1 MSVDPTTKRCLIVG
15 FSIKHCQFPTTSRQF
30 PQEASLAPTSTA
42 LTLVCPARQGEIRR
56 VYVRS
61 MTRNVGASSAAVA
74 GMEPRVAFL
83 NDSDANQ
90 QLITTKQYAR
100 NIMITSKYTVV
111 SFVPKTIFEFFRVV
125 ANVYFLLIS
134 VLQLATPWSPTNRF
148 TTAGPLL
155 FVLLVTMVKQGSED
169 FKRHQADDKQN
180 RRSCRIINVGGQTE
194 LIAWQDLQVGQL
206 VCVENREEL
215 PADVIIIATS
225 EEEGRCFIETSNLDG
240 ETNLKRRI
248 AVKPTAQLAGWR
260 ELQGAPIPQETVC
273 ASAVRRLR
281 GSVEHEQPNNQL
293 YTFTGRLILRDSDR
307 GETAVPL
314 GPENLLLRGCSLRS
328 CAFIVGLVIFTGC
341 ETKLLQNSRAAP
353 SKQSK
358 LYRTANRCMLL
369 IFSTMFGLC
378 LASAIAASHWSK
390 KNANRVW
397 YLPFIKEADQAD
409 DFIVNFFTFLILY
422 NNLVPIS
429 LYVSLDIIK
438 VLQAN
443 RITGD
448 SKMSYEGTH
457 AIARTSELNE
467 ELGQVEY
474 VFSDKTGTL
483 TCNVMEFRKCSIGGI
498 SYGFGTTEIGRAV
511 AALASGKP
519 PAKTAKQSPTKAKVN
534 PLLANGQ
541 SCESGLRLDIGSTD
555 DVREAVPA
563 HPLQGEEGCD
573 PKDAQVHFDPQIHFD
588 DPGLLRA
595 LYAGGKQGE
604 LIHEFLTLL
613 SICHTVIPETDAKTG
628 AVAYR
633 ASSPDE
639 EALVKAAKCLGYN
652 FIAPAPLM
660 KVEISCKPSLLP
672 AKTGV
677 QDTRTKCYT
686 IVNVNE
692 FNSTRKRMSIVA
704 VNEETHEYVLYC
716 KGADNMML
724 ERAATGKDDNDTAAH
739 AKLVGHLKNY
749 AREGLRTL
757 VLGQRVLT
765 EAEYHEY
772 NEAYMAAST
781 ALDDRETKLDTC
793 AEMVEKN
800 MQLLGVTA
808 IEDKLQD
815 GVPSAIFDLAQ
826 AGIKVWVLT
835 GDREETAVNIGH
847 ACRLINDK
855 MQLLYVNAERIDALS
870 AQLDALHETP
880 EIQRLIRGGQVAE
893 NLAMVC
899 DGKALVHIFP
909 SRDTRVKLSTEAV
922 QRIEIL
928 SEKLLDIARV
938 CKALIA
944 CRVSPSQKA
953 EIVQLVRKGARQES
967 KSEQPITLAIGD
979 GANDVSMIQT
989 AHVGVGICGKEGV
1002 QAVNASDYAIAQFRF
1017 LTRLVLLHGRCNY
1030 KRVCKVI
1037 RYSFY
1042 KNIALV
1048 ISLFVFNFYNGQS
1061 GAPLFESFVMAG
1073 WNFFLALPIIVIG
1086 IFDQD
1091 ISEDVVLRFPQLY
1104 RRGQHDSDLN
1114 MRVFAKTILNSVAH
1128 ALICFFGCYAGNRYT
1143 NYGLYVVGTLFYTTL
1158 LGTMKLKVILLAL
1171 IWNKYHVAVLAFSV
1185 GLFIFFLLVYPHF
1198 TFMSYDMFGVPAYMI
1213 TLQRYWT
1220 LLLLCPIAAMTV
1232 DFTATA
1238 AQQQFCPTAEDILR
1252 ERFRPGKSK
1261 RVSDA
1266 VAPMTLDHGSPS
1278 VDKLFVAE
1286 QSADE
1291 DKNDSKGSKGQ
1302 KPNAFVVTAQP
1313 PSPNRRT
1320 GSTNS
1325 LPLYDSFRGSLP
1337 QPQARSSF
1345 AFNGL
1350 DDVAGRH
1357 ASGELPAQEAV
1368 TMRVLSFQ
1376 KHRRPSRSSS
1386 LGRLPGVVAAPEL
1399 ASKR

>member
-1 MSVDPTTKRCLIVG
+1 MS
-15 FSIKHCQFPTTSRQF
+15 FPAG
-30 PQEASLAPTSTA
+30 ASLAPTLTA
-42 LTLVCPARQGEIRR
+42 LTLVCPVHPGDIRR
-56 VYVRS
+56 VHVRP
-61 MTRNVGASSAAVA
+61 MKGNVGTSSAAVA
-74 GMEPRVAFL
+74 AVEPRVAFL
-83 NDSDANQ
+83 NDNDANQ

-100 NIMITSKYTVV
+100 NIMVTSKYTVMN
-111 SFVPKTIFEFFRVV
+111 FVPKTIFEFFRVV

-134 VLQLATPWSPTNRF
+134 LLQLATPWSPTNRF

-155 FVLLVTMVKQGSED
+155 FVLLVTMIKQGGED

-215 PADVIIIATS
+215 PADVVIIATS

-248 AVKPTAQLAGWR
+248 AVKPTAQLVGWR

-281 GSVEHEQPNNQL
+281 GSVEHEHPNNHL

-390 KNANRVW
+390 TNANRVW

-448 SKMSYEGTH
+448 FNMSFEGTN

-483 TCNVMEFRKCSIGGI
+483 TCNIMEFRKCSIGGI

-519 PAKTAKQSPTKAKVN
+519 SPKKQSPTKAKVN
-534 PLLANGQ
+534 PLLNNSQ

-555 DVREAVPA
+555 DIRKAVPA
-563 HPLQGEEGCD
+563 QLLQGEESFD

-613 SICHTVIPETDAKTG
+613 SICHTVIPETDVKTG
-628 AVAYR
+628 TVAYR

-652 FIAPAPLM
+652 FLAPAPLM
-660 KVEISCKPSLLP
+660 KVEISCKQSLLP
-672 AKTGV
+672 ANTGV
-677 QDTRTKCYT
+677 KEPRTKSYT
-686 IVNVNE
+686 ILNVNE
-692 FNSTRKRMSIVA
+692 FNSTRKRMSVVA
-704 VNEETHEYVLYC
+704 VNEETYEYVLYC

-724 ERAATGKDDNDTAAH
+724 ERAATGKNDSDTAAH

-757 VLGQRVLT
+757 VLGRRVLS
-765 EAEYHEY
+765 EEEYNEY

-781 ALDDRETKLDTC
+781 ALDDREAKLDIC
-793 AEMVEKN
+793 AEMVEKS

-870 AQLDALHETP
+870 AQLDALHGTP
-880 EIQRLIRGGQVAE
+880 EIQRLIRGSQVAE

-909 SRDTRVKLSTEAV
+909 SRDARVKLSSEAV
-922 QRIEIL
+922 QRIENL

-953 EIVQLVRKGARQES
+953 EIVQLVRKGAHQEC
-967 KSEQPITLAIGD
+967 KREQPITLAIGD

-1086 IFDQD
+1086 VFDQD
-1091 ISEDVVLRFPQLY
+1091 ISEDVVLKFPQLY
-1104 RRGQHDSDLN
+1104 RRGQYDSDLN

-1158 LGTMKLKVILLAL
+1158 MGTMKLKVILLAL
-1171 IWNKYHVAVLAFSV
+1171 NWNKYHVAVLAFSV

-1220 LLLLCPIAAMTV
+1220 LLLLCPIAAMTI

-1238 AQQQFCPTAEDILR
+1238 AQQQFRPTAEDILR
-1252 ERFRPGKSK
+1252 EKFRPGKSK
-1261 RVSDA
+1261 RVSDV
-1266 VAPMTLDHGSPS
+1266 VAPMTTEHGSPS

-1286 QSADE
+1286 QSTDE
-1291 DKNDSKGSKGQ
+1291 DMRGQ

-1313 PSPNRRT
+1313 PSPNRRSS
-1320 GSTNS
+1320 STNN
-1325 LPLYDSFRGSLP
+1325 LPLYDSFRGTLP
-1337 QPQARSSF
+1337 QVQARSSF

-1357 ASGELPAQEAV
+1357 ASGDLPAQEAV

-1386 LGRLPGVVAAPEL
+1386 LGRLPVVAPDL
-1399 ASKR
+1399 VSKRDSIRKYP

>member
-1 MSVDPTTKRCLIVG
+1 MAT
-15 FSIKHCQFPTTSRQF
+15 
-30 PQEASLAPTSTA
+30 PTSTFLTNRRTCNGPGLAGARSAA
-42 LTLVCPARQGEIRR
+42 LTRPSQGEIRR
-56 VYVRS
+56 VRVRS
-61 MTRNVGASSAAVA
+61 MKSNVGAPSAAVA
-74 GMEPRVAFL
+74 GTEPRVAFL
-83 NDSDANQ
+83 NDKAANQ
-90 QLITTKQYAR
+90 QLITAKQYAR
-100 NIMITSKYTVV
+100 NVMVTSKYTAV

-134 VLQLATPWSPTNRF
+134 VLQ
-148 TTAGPLL
+148 
-155 FVLLVTMVKQGSED
+155 
-169 FKRHQADDKQN
+169 
-180 RRSCRIINVGGQTE
+180 IINADGQTE

-206 VCVENREEL
+206 VCIENHEEM
-215 PADVIIIATS
+215 PADVVILATS

-248 AVKPTAQLAGWR
+248 AVKATAQAVDWR
-260 ELQGAPIPQETVC
+260 ELHGGPLSQETVC

-293 YTFTGRLILRDSDR
+293 YTFTGRLLLRENDR

-328 CAFIVGLVIFTGC
+328 CAFVVGLVIFTGS

-369 IFSTMFGLC
+369 IFTTMFGLC
-378 LASAIAASHWSK
+378 LASAIAAASWSK
-390 KNANRVW
+390 ENASRVW
-397 YLPFIKEADQAD
+397 YLPFIKEADQVD

-443 RITGD
+443 RITSD
-448 SKMSYEGTH
+448 SNMMYEGNH
-457 AIARTSELNE
+457 AVARTSELNE

-483 TCNVMEFRKCSIGGI
+483 TCNIMEFRKCSIGGI

-511 AALASGKP
+511 AALASANANTRPSMTKSP
-519 PAKTAKQSPTKAKVN
+519 PSPEKAKVN
-534 PLLANGQ
+534 PLVSFEKGNSA
-541 SCESGLRLDIGSTD
+541 LRLDIDSTD
-555 DVREAVPA
+555 DVRESVSPAVPVY
-563 HPLQGEEGCD
+563 PVQNEGGD
-573 PKDAQVHFDPQIHFD
+573 PKDAQVHFDPSIHFD
-588 DPGLLRA
+588 DPGLLRT

-613 SICHTVIPETDAKTG
+613 SICHTVIPETDSKTG
-628 AVAYR
+628 AIAYR

-652 FIAPAPLM
+652 FVAPAPLM
-660 KVEISCKPSLLP
+660 KVEISRKQSLLP
-672 AKTGV
+672 PNTANT
-677 QDTRTKCYT
+677 QQMPASLDTTTKCYT

-692 FNSTRKRMSIVA
+692 FNSTRKRMSVVA
-704 VNEETHEYVLYC
+704 VNEDTREYVVYC

-724 ERAATGKDDNDTAAH
+724 ERAATGTSDSDTAAH
-739 AKLVGHLKNY
+739 SRLVGHLKNY

-757 VLGQRVLT
+757 VLGRRVLT
-765 EAEYHEY
+765 TEEYKEY
-772 NEAYMAAST
+772 NDAYVAAST
-781 ALDDRETKLDTC
+781 SLEDREAKLDAC
-793 AEMVEKN
+793 AELIEKN
-800 MQLLGVTA
+800 LQLLGVTA
-808 IEDKLQD
+808 IEDKLQE

-835 GDREETAVNIGH
+835 GDREETAINIGH

-855 MQLLYVNAERIDALS
+855 MQLLYVNAERVDALS

-880 EIQRLIRGGQVAE
+880 EIQRLIRSNQVAD

-909 SRDTRVKLSTEAV
+909 SRDARVKMSPEAV
-922 QRIEIL
+922 QRVEVL
-928 SEKLLDIARV
+928 TEKLLNIARV

-953 EIVQLVRKGARQES
+953 EIVQLVRTGGRQGHEKKG
-967 KSEQPITLAIGD
+967 KGNQPITLAIGD

-1048 ISLFVFNFYNGQS
+1048 ISLFEFNFFNGQS

-1086 IFDQD
+1086 IYDQD
-1091 ISEDVVLRFPQLY
+1091 IPEEIVLKFPQLY
-1104 RRGQHDSDLN
+1104 WQGQYDSDLN
-1114 MRVFAKTILNSVAH
+1114 MRVFARTIVNSVGH
-1128 ALICFFGCYAGNRYT
+1128 SLICFFGCYAGT
-1143 NYGLYVVGTLFYTTL
+1143 QITHQGLYVLGTLFYTAL
-1158 LGTMKLKVILLAL
+1158 LGTMKLKVVQLAL
-1171 IWNKYHVAVLAFSV
+1171 NWNKYHLAVMIFSIL
-1185 GLFIFFLLVYPHF
+1185 LFIFFLLVYPLF
-1198 TFMSYDMFGVPAYMI
+1198 TFMSYDMYGVPAQMI
-1213 TLQRYWT
+1213 RLQRYWT
-1220 LLLLCPIAAMTV
+1220 LLLLCPVAAMV
-1232 DFTATA
+1232 IDFTATA
-1238 AQQQFCPTAEDILR
+1238 AQQQFRPSAEDILR
-1252 ERFRPGKSK
+1252 ERFRSGKSK

-1266 VAPMTLDHGSPS
+1266 VTPMTLAEQVSSPS
-1278 VDKLFVAE
+1278 VDKLFLAE

-1291 DKNDSKGSKGQ
+1291 DNKSDSNDSKDG
-1302 KPNAFVVTAQP
+1302 KPTTFVVTAQP
-1313 PSPNRRT
+1313 PSPSRRT
-1320 GSTNS
+1320 SSTNN
-1325 LPLYDSFRGSLP
+1325 LPLYDSFKGSLP
-1337 QPQARSSF
+1337 QPQAR
-1345 AFNGL
+1345 
-1350 DDVAGRH
+1350 
-1357 ASGELPAQEAV
+1357 
-1368 TMRVLSFQ
+1368 T
-1376 KHRRPSRSSS
+1376 SRSRSK
-1386 LGRLPGVVAAPEL
+1386 VDAAPTD
-1399 ASKR
+1399 K

>member
-1 MSVDPTTKRCLIVG
+1 MGSN
-15 FSIKHCQFPTTSRQF
+15 
-30 PQEASLAPTSTA
+30 A
-42 LTLVCPARQGEIRR
+42 
-56 VYVRS
+56 
-61 MTRNVGASSAAVA
+61 GASSTAMA
-74 GMEPRVAFL
+74 GMEPRVVFL
-83 NDSDANQ
+83 NDNDANQ
-90 QLITTKQYAR
+90 QLITSKQYAR
-100 NIMITSKYTVV
+100 NVMVTSKYTAV

-125 ANVYFLLIS
+125 ANVYFLLIA

-169 FKRHQADDKQN
+169 FKRHQADEKQN
-180 RRSCRIINVGGQTE
+180 CRSCRIIDTTGQTE
-194 LIAWQDLQVGQL
+194 MITWQELQVGQL
-206 VCVENREEL
+206 VCVENHEEL
-215 PADVIIIATS
+215 PADVVILATS

-248 AVKPTAQLAGWR
+248 AVKPTAQLVGWR
-260 ELQGAPIPQETVC
+260 ELQADPIPQEAVC
-273 ASAVRRLR
+273 SSAVRRLR

-293 YTFTGRLILRDSDR
+293 YTFTGRILLREGDR

-328 CAFIVGLVIFTGC
+328 CAFVVGLVIFTGS

-369 IFSTMFGLC
+369 IFTTMFALC
-378 LASAIAASHWSK
+378 LASAIAASSWSK
-390 KNANRVW
+390 ENASRLW
-397 YLPFIKEADQAD
+397 YLPFIKEADQVD

-443 RITGD
+443 RITAD
-448 SKMSYEGTH
+448 SKMVYDGVH
-457 AIARTSELNE
+457 AVARTSELNE
-467 ELGQVEY
+467 ELGQIEY

-483 TCNVMEFRKCSIGGI
+483 TCNVMEFRKCSIGGV
-498 SYGFGTTEIGRAV
+498 SYGYGTTEIGRAV
-511 AALASGKP
+511 AALASSEASKGSKSASS
-519 PAKTAKQSPTKAKVN
+519 PAKAKVN
-534 PLLANGQ
+534 PLVNVP
-541 SCESGLRLDIGSTD
+541 SGVRLDIDATD
-555 DVREAVPA
+555 DVRDRISSATPVLPVTEID
-563 HPLQGEEGCD
+563 EGD
-573 PKDAQVHFDPQIHFD
+573 PKAAQVHFDPSIHFD

-613 SICHTVIPETDAKTG
+613 SICHTVIPEVDSKTRE
-628 AVAYR
+628 VVYR

-652 FIAPAPLM
+652 FVSPAPLM
-660 KVEISCKPSLLP
+660 KVEISRKPSLLP
-672 AKTGV
+672 TANSNSNQPLETV
-677 QDTRTKCYT
+677 TKSYT

-692 FNSTRKRMSIVA
+692 FNSTRKRMSVVA
-704 VNEETHEYVLYC
+704 INNETREYVLYC

-724 ERAATGKDDNDTAAH
+724 ERAVSGKNDNDAVING
-739 AKLVGHLKNY
+739 KLVGHLRNY

-757 VLGQRVLT
+757 VLGRRVLT
-765 EAEYHEY
+765 AEEYKRY
-772 NEAYMAAST
+772 NEAYVAAST
-781 ALDDRETKLDTC
+781 ALEDREAKLDAC
-793 AEMVEKN
+793 AEMIEKN

-808 IEDKLQD
+808 IEDKLQE

-826 AGIKVWVLT
+826 AGMKVWVLT
-835 GDREETAVNIGH
+835 GDREETAINIGH
-847 ACRLINDK
+847 ACRLINDT
-855 MQLLYVNAERIDALS
+855 MQLLYVNAERVEALS
-870 AQLDALHETP
+870 AQLDALYETP
-880 EIQRLIRGGQVAE
+880 EIQRLIRGNVVAD

-909 SRDTRVKLSTEAV
+909 SRDARAKMSTDAIERVEVLTG
-922 QRIEIL
+922 
-928 SEKLLDIARV
+928 KLLEIARV

-953 EIVQLVRKGARQES
+953 EIVQLVRKGGRQGCE
-967 KSEQPITLAIGD
+967 KKGEQPITLAIGD

-1030 KRVCKVI
+1030 KRICKVI

-1048 ISLFVFNFYNGQS
+1048 ISLFIFNFFNGQS
-1061 GAPLFESFVMAG
+1061 GAPLLELL
-1073 WNFFLALPIIVIG
+1073 LALPIIVIG
-1086 IFDQD
+1086 VFDQD

-1104 RRGQHDSDLN
+1104 RRGQHNSDLN
-1114 MRVFAKTILNSVAH
+1114 MRVFSRTILNSVAH
-1128 ALICFFGCYAGNRYT
+1128 ALICFYGCYAGNRHT
-1143 NYGLYVVGTLFYTTL
+1143 NYGLYVIGTLFYTIL
-1158 LGTMKLKVILLAL
+1158 LGTMNLKVSLLTL
-1171 IWNKYHVAVLAFSV
+1171 NWNKYHLVVMIFSTW
-1185 GLFIFFLLVYPHF
+1185 LFIFFLLVYPQF
-1198 TFMSYDMFGVPAYMI
+1198 TFMSYDMFGVPMFMI
-1213 TLQRYWT
+1213 KLQRYWT
-1220 LLLLCPIAAMTV
+1220 LLLLCPVAAMLI

-1238 AQQQFCPTAEDILR
+1238 AQQQFRPRAEDILR
-1252 ERFRPGKSK
+1252 ERFRPSKSK
-1261 RVSDA
+1261 RVTRLS
-1266 VAPMTLDHGSPS
+1266 S

-1291 DKNDSKGSKGQ
+1291 DNRSDTKDV
-1302 KPNAFVVTAQP
+1302 KPNTFVVTGQP
-1313 PSPNRRT
+1313 PSPIRRSS
-1320 GSTNS
+1320 STNN
-1325 LPLYDSFRGSLP
+1325 LVKLDSFKGGLP

-1345 AFNGL
+1345 AFNG
-1350 DDVAGRH
+1350 VEQPPGRH
-1357 ASGELPAQEAV
+1357 ASGDQPVQEAV

-1376 KHRRPSRSSS
+1376 KQRQSSRSIS
-1386 LGRLPGVVAAPEL
+1386 LSRIPIAPEL
-1399 ASKR
+1399 AATTRQSRREAYG

>member
-1 MSVDPTTKRCLIVG
+1 MEPRAA
-15 FSIKHCQFPTTSRQF
+15 
-30 PQEASLAPTSTA
+30 PQAPA
-42 LTLVCPARQGEIRR
+42 
-56 VYVRS
+56 
-61 MTRNVGASSAAVA
+61 AAV
-74 GMEPRVAFL
+74 EPRVAFL
-83 NDSDANQ
+83 NDKDANQ
-90 QLITTKQYAR
+90 QLITSKQYAR
-100 NIMITSKYTVV
+100 NVMVTSKYTAV
-111 SFVPKTIFEFFRVV
+111 SFVPKCIFEFFRVV

-169 FKRHQADDKQN
+169 FKRHQADEKQN
-180 RRSCRIINVGGQTE
+180 RRLCRIINTGGQTE
-194 LIAWQDLQVGQL
+194 MIAWQDLQVGQL
-206 VCVENREEL
+206 VCVENHEEL
-215 PADVIIIATS
+215 PADVVILATS

-248 AVKPTAQLAGWR
+248 AVKPTAQLVGWR
-260 ELQGAPIPQETVC
+260 ELHGDGLSQEAVC

-293 YTFTGRLILRDSDR
+293 YTFTGRLLLNEGGR

-314 GPENLLLRGCSLRS
+314 GPENLLLRGCNLRS
-328 CAFIVGLVIFTGC
+328 CAFIVGLVIFTGS

-369 IFSTMFGLC
+369 IFTTMFALC
-378 LASAIAASHWSK
+378 LASAIAAASWSSH
-390 KNANRVW
+390 NASRVW
-397 YLPFIKEADQAD
+397 YLPFIKEGDGAD

-443 RITGD
+443 RITSD
-448 SKMSYEGTH
+448 ASMVFEGTH
-457 AIARTSELNE
+457 AVARTSELNE

-511 AALASGKP
+511 AALASVKTHATSGASRQTSS
-519 PAKTAKQSPTKAKVN
+519 PAKAKIN
-534 PLLANGQ
+534 PLGFIG
-541 SCESGLRLDIGSTD
+541 EGSGSAVRLDINSTD
-555 DVREAVPA
+555 DIREIISSAGPT
-563 HPLQGEEGCD
+563 HSMIPFEEGGD
-573 PKDAQVHFDPQIHFD
+573 PKDAQVHFDPSIHFD
-588 DPGLLRA
+588 DPCLLRS

-604 LIHEFLTLL
+604 LINEFLTLL
-613 SICHTVIPETDAKTG
+613 SICHTVIPETDSKTG
-628 AVAYR
+628 AVTYR

-652 FIAPAPLM
+652 FVAPAPLM
-660 KVEISCKPSLLP
+660 KVEISRKQSLLP
-672 AKTGV
+672 PHLTPQYKPEPTN
-677 QDTRTKCYT
+677 KCFT

-692 FNSTRKRMSIVA
+692 FNSTRKRMSVVA
-704 VNEETHEYVLYC
+704 VNEETHEYILYC

-724 ERAATGKDDNDTAAH
+724 ERAATGQNDGDAADH

-757 VLGQRVLT
+757 VLGRRVLT
-765 EAEYHEY
+765 EGEYKEY
-772 NEAYMAAST
+772 NKAYIEAST
-781 ALDDRETKLDTC
+781 SLEDREAKLDAC
-793 AEMVEKN
+793 AELVERN

-835 GDREETAVNIGH
+835 GDREETAINIGH

-880 EIQRLIRGGQVAE
+880 EIQRLIRSEQVAE

-909 SRDTRVKLSTEAV
+909 SRDTRVKMSAEAV
-922 QRIEIL
+922 ERVKLL
-928 SEKLLDIARV
+928 SEKLLDIAR
-938 CKALIA
+938 
-944 CRVSPSQKA
+944 KA
-953 EIVQLVRKGARQES
+953 EIVQLVRKGGRPGNKAQ
-967 KSEQPITLAIGD
+967 QPITLAIGD

-1002 QAVNASDYAIAQFRF
+1002 QAVNASDYAVAQFRF

-1048 ISLFVFNFYNGQS
+1048 ISLFVFNFFNGQS

-1086 IFDQD
+1086 VFDQD
-1091 ISEDVVLRFPQLY
+1091 IPEDVVLKFPQLY
-1104 RRGQHDSDLN
+1104 RRGQFDSDLN
-1114 MRVFAKTILNSVAH
+1114 MRVFARTIINSVGH
-1128 ALICFFGCYAGNRYT
+1128 ALICFFGCYAGT
-1143 NYGLYVVGTLFYTTL
+1143 LLASQGLYVLGTLFYTAL
-1158 LGTMKLKVILLAL
+1158 LGTMKLKVVLLSL
-1171 IWNKYHVAVLAFSV
+1171 NWNKYHFAVMTFSIW
-1185 GLFIFFLLVYPHF
+1185 LFIFFLLVYPHF
-1198 TFMSYDMFGVPAYMI
+1198 TFMSYDMYGVPSHMI
-1213 TLQRYWT
+1213 RIQRYWT
-1220 LLLLCPIAAMTV
+1220 LLLLCPVAAMTI

-1238 AQQQFCPTAEDILR
+1238 AQQQFRPTAEDILR
-1252 ERFRPGKSK
+1252 ERFRSNKSK
-1261 RVSDA
+1261 RVGDS
-1266 VAPMTLDHGSPS
+1266 VAPMAPTHESSSPS
-1278 VDKLFVAE
+1278 IDRLFLAG
-1286 QSADE
+1286 QSIDE
-1291 DKNDSKGSKGQ
+1291 DNKSDSKGSKDG
-1302 KPNAFVVTAQP
+1302 KPTAFAVTAQP
-1313 PSPNRRT
+1313 PSSNRRT
-1320 GSTNS
+1320 GSSNS
-1325 LPLYDSFRGSLP
+1325 LPLYDSFKASLP
-1337 QPQARSSF
+1337 QPEARTSF

-1350 DDVAGRH
+1350 DEPSRRH
-1357 ASGELPAQEAV
+1357 ASGDLPAQEAV

-1376 KHRRPSRSSS
+1376 RTRRPSRSSS
-1386 LGRLPGVVAAPEL
+1386 LSRLPAVVVAPEL
-1399 ASKR
+1399 ASSSRRDNS

>member
-1 MSVDPTTKRCLIVG
+1 MKS
-15 FSIKHCQFPTTSRQF
+15 
-30 PQEASLAPTSTA
+30 
-42 LTLVCPARQGEIRR
+42 
-56 VYVRS
+56 
-61 MTRNVGASSAAVA
+61 NVGASSAAVA

-90 QLITTKQYAR
+90 QLITSKQYAR
-100 NIMITSKYTVV
+100 NVMITSKYTAV

-125 ANVYFLLIS
+125 ANVYFLLIAL
-134 VLQLATPWSPTNRF
+134 LQLATPWSPTNRF

-169 FKRHQADDKQN
+169 FKRHQADEKQN
-180 RRSCRIINVGGQTE
+180 CRSCRIINTAGQTE
-194 LIAWQDLQVGQL
+194 MIAWQDLQVGQL
-206 VCVENREEL
+206 VCVENHEEF
-215 PADVIIIATS
+215 PADVVILATS

-248 AVKPTAQLAGWR
+248 AVKLTAQLVGWR
-260 ELQGAPIPQETVC
+260 ELHGDPISQETVC

-281 GSVEHEQPNNQL
+281 GSIEHEQPNNQL
-293 YTFTGRLILRDSDR
+293 YTFTGRILLREGDR

-328 CAFIVGLVIFTGC
+328 CAFVVGLVIFTGS

-369 IFSTMFGLC
+369 IFTTMFGLC
-378 LASAIAASHWSK
+378 LASAIAAASWSR
-390 KNANRVW
+390 KNASRLW

-448 SKMSYEGTH
+448 SKMMYDGVH
-457 AIARTSELNE
+457 AMARTSELNE

-483 TCNVMEFRKCSIGGI
+483 TCNVMEFRKCSIGGV

-511 AALASGKP
+511 AALASSDAATKASKSTSS
-519 PAKTAKQSPTKAKVN
+519 PAKAKVN
-534 PLLANGQ
+534 PLLLNAP
-541 SCESGLRLDIGSTD
+541 SGVRLDIDSTD
-555 DVREAVPA
+555 DVRDNVSSAVPV
-563 HPLQGEEGCD
+563 HPVTQVEGGGD
-573 PKDAQVHFDPQIHFD
+573 PKEAQVHFDPSIHFD

-604 LIHEFLTLL
+604 LIHDFLTLL
-613 SICHTVIPETDAKTG
+613 SICHTVIPETDSKTRE
-628 AVAYR
+628 VVYR

-652 FIAPAPLM
+652 FVSPAPLM

-672 AKTGV
+672 NSNSNTTLEPV
-677 QDTRTKCYT
+677 TKSYT

-692 FNSTRKRMSIVA
+692 FNSTRKRMSVVA
-704 VNEETHEYVLYC
+704 INEETREYVLYC

-724 ERAATGKDDNDTAAH
+724 ERAASGKSDSDTAAH
-739 AKLVGHLKNY
+739 AKLVGHLRNY

-757 VLGQRVLT
+757 VLGRRVLT
-765 EAEYHEY
+765 IEEYKHY
-772 NEAYMAAST
+772 NEAYVAAST
-781 ALDDRETKLDTC
+781 ALEDREAKLDAC
-793 AEMVEKN
+793 AEMIEKN

-808 IEDKLQD
+808 IEDKLQE

-835 GDREETAVNIGH
+835 GDREETAINIGH

-855 MQLLYVNAERIDALS
+855 MQLLYVNAERVEALS
-870 AQLDALHETP
+870 AQLDALYETP
-880 EIQRLIRGGQVAE
+880 EIQRLIRGNTVAD

-909 SRDTRVKLSTEAV
+909 SRDSRAKMSTEAV
-922 QRIEIL
+922 ERVEVLTQ
-928 SEKLLDIARV
+928 KLLDIARV

-953 EIVQLVRKGARQES
+953 EIVQLVRKGGRQGAD
-967 KSEQPITLAIGD
+967 KKGKGEQPITLAIGD

-1030 KRVCKVI
+1030 KRICKVI

-1048 ISLFVFNFYNGQS
+1048 INLFVFNFYNGQS

-1086 IFDQD
+1086 VFDQD
-1091 ISEDVVLRFPQLY
+1091 ISEDVVLMFPQLY
-1104 RRGQHDSDLN
+1104 RRGQDDCDLN
-1114 MRVFAKTILNSVAH
+1114 MRVFTKTILNSVGH
-1128 ALICFFGCYAGNRYT
+1128 AIICFFGCYAGTLHT
-1143 NYGLYVVGTLFYTTL
+1143 NYGLYVIGTLFYTVL
-1158 LGTMKLKVILLAL
+1158 LGAMNLKVSLLAL
-1171 IWNKYHVAVLAFSV
+1171 NWNKYHLAVMTFSTW
-1185 GLFIFFLLVYPHF
+1185 LFIFFLLVYPQF
-1198 TFMSYDMFGVPAYMI
+1198 TFMSYDMFGVPMFMI
-1213 TLQRYWT
+1213 RLQRYWT
-1220 LLLLCPIAAMTV
+1220 LLLLCPVAAMLV

-1238 AQQQFCPTAEDILR
+1238 AQQQFRPRAEDILR
-1252 ERFRPGKSK
+1252 EKFRPSKSK
-1261 RVSDA
+1261 RVSDV
-1266 VAPMTLDHGSPS
+1266 VAPMTQNSSPS
-1278 VDKLFVAE
+1278 ADKLFVAE

-1291 DKNDSKGSKGQ
+1291 DNRSDTKDSK
-1302 KPNAFVVTAQP
+1302 PNTFVVTAQP
-1313 PSPNRRT
+1313 PSPNRRSS
-1320 GSTNS
+1320 STTN
-1325 LPLYDSFRGSLP
+1325 LATYDSFKGGLP
-1337 QPQARSSF
+1337 QSQARSSF
-1345 AFNGL
+1345 AFNGV
-1350 DDVAGRH
+1350 DQPPGSQ
-1357 ASGELPAQEAV
+1357 ASGDQPFQEAV

-1376 KHRRPSRSSS
+1376 KQRQDSRSSS
-1386 LGRLPGVVAAPEL
+1386 LNRLPIAPEL
-1399 ASKR
+1399 ASTTRQSRREAYG

>member
-1 MSVDPTTKRCLIVG
+1 
-15 FSIKHCQFPTTSRQF
+15 
-30 PQEASLAPTSTA
+30 
-42 LTLVCPARQGEIRR
+42 
-56 VYVRS
+56 
-61 MTRNVGASSAAVA
+61 
-74 GMEPRVAFL
+74 
-83 NDSDANQ
+83 
-90 QLITTKQYAR
+90 KQYAR
-100 NIMITSKYTVV
+100 NVMVTSKYTVV

-169 FKRHQADDKQN
+169 FKRHDADEKQN
-180 RRSCRIINVGGQTE
+180 RRSCRIINTGGQTE
-194 LIAWQDLQVGQL
+194 MMSWQDLQVGQL
-206 VCVENREEL
+206 VCVENHEEL
-215 PADVIIIATS
+215 PADLVILATS

-248 AVKPTAQLAGWR
+248 AVKPTAQAVGWR
-260 ELQGAPIPQETVC
+260 ELHGSPLSQEAVC

-293 YTFTGRLILRDSDR
+293 YTFTGRLLLRESDR

-328 CAFIVGLVIFTGC
+328 CAFVVGLVIFTGS

-369 IFSTMFGLC
+369 IFSTMFLLC
-378 LASAIAASHWSK
+378 LASAIVAAFWSK
-390 KNANRVW
+390 ANASRVW
-397 YLPFIKEADQAD
+397 YLPFMKEADGVG
-409 DFIVNFFTFLILY
+409 DFVVNFFTFLILY

-443 RITGD
+443 RITAD
-448 SKMSYEGTH
+448 AKMVFEGTH
-457 AIARTSELNE
+457 AVARTSELNE

-498 SYGFGTTEIGRAV
+498 SYGFGTTEIGRA
-511 AALASGKP
+511 
-519 PAKTAKQSPTKAKVN
+519 
-534 PLLANGQ
+534 
-541 SCESGLRLDIGSTD
+541 GS
-555 DVREAVPA
+555 
-563 HPLQGEEGCD
+563 D
-573 PKDAQVHFDPQIHFD
+573 PKDAQVHFDPSIHFD
-588 DPGLLRA
+588 DPGLLRT

-613 SICHTVIPETDAKTG
+613 SICHTVIPETDSKTG
-628 AVAYR
+628 AIAYR

-652 FIAPAPLM
+652 FVAPAPLM
-660 KVEISCKPSLLP
+660 KVETPDP
-672 AKTGV
+672 TAK
-677 QDTRTKCYT
+677 YHT

-692 FNSTRKRMSIVA
+692 FNSTRKRMSVVA
-704 VNEETHEYVLYC
+704 VNEETREYVLYC

-724 ERAATGKDDNDTAAH
+724 ERAAPGKSDGDTAAH

-757 VLGQRVLT
+757 VLGRRVLT
-765 EAEYHEY
+765 AEEYKEY
-772 NEAYMAAST
+772 NEAYIAAST
-781 ALDDRETKLDTC
+781 ALEDREEKLDAS
-793 AEMVEKN
+793 AEMIETN

-808 IEDKLQD
+808 IEDKLQE

-835 GDREETAVNIGH
+835 GDREETAINIGH

-855 MQLLYVNAERIDALS
+855 MQLLYVNAERVDALS
-870 AQLDALHETP
+870 AQLDDLHGSP
-880 EIQRLIRGGQVAE
+880 EIQRLIRGDQVAD

-909 SRDTRVKLSTEAV
+909 SRDARLKMSAEVMQRVEVLT
-922 QRIEIL
+922 
-928 SEKLLDIARV
+928 EKLLNVARV

-953 EIVQLVRKGARQES
+953 DIVQLVRKG
-967 KSEQPITLAIGD
+967 EQPITLAIGD

-1002 QAVNASDYAIAQFRF
+1002 QAVNASDYAVAQFRF

-1048 ISLFVFNFYNGQS
+1048 ISLFVFNFFNGQS

-1091 ISEDVVLRFPQLY
+1091 IPEEVVLRFPQLY

-1114 MRVFAKTILNSVAH
+1114 MSVFARTILNSVGH
-1128 ALICFFGCYAGNRYT
+1128 ALICFFACYAGT
-1143 NYGLYVVGTLFYTTL
+1143 QVPSQGLYVVGTLFYTSL
-1158 LGTMKLKVILLAL
+1158 LGTMNLKVILLAL
-1171 IWNKYHVAVLAFSV
+1171 NWNKYHVAVMAFSV
-1185 GLFIFFLLVYPHF
+1185 GLFILFLLVYPHF
-1198 TFMSYDMFGVPAYMI
+1198 TFMSYDMFGVPARMVR
-1213 TLQRYWT
+1213 LQRYWT
-1220 LLLLCPIAAMTV
+1220 LLLLCPVAAMV
-1232 DFTATA
+1232 ID
-1238 AQQQFCPTAEDILR
+1238 
-1252 ERFRPGKSK
+1252 
-1261 RVSDA
+1261 
-1266 VAPMTLDHGSPS
+1266 
-1278 VDKLFVAE
+1278 
-1286 QSADE
+1286 
-1291 DKNDSKGSKGQ
+1291 
-1302 KPNAFVVTAQP
+1302 
-1313 PSPNRRT
+1313 
-1320 GSTNS
+1320 
-1325 LPLYDSFRGSLP
+1325 
-1337 QPQARSSF
+1337 
-1345 AFNGL
+1345 
-1350 DDVAGRH
+1350 
-1357 ASGELPAQEAV
+1357 
-1368 TMRVLSFQ
+1368 
-1376 KHRRPSRSSS
+1376 
-1386 LGRLPGVVAAPEL
+1386 
-1399 ASKR
+1399 

>member
-1 MSVDPTTKRCLIVG
+1 MKS
-15 FSIKHCQFPTTSRQF
+15 
-30 PQEASLAPTSTA
+30 
-42 LTLVCPARQGEIRR
+42 
-56 VYVRS
+56 
-61 MTRNVGASSAAVA
+61 NVGASSAAVA
-74 GMEPRVAFL
+74 GIEPRVAFL

-90 QLITTKQYAR
+90 QLITAKQYAR
-100 NIMITSKYTVV
+100 NVMVTSKYTVV

-169 FKRHQADDKQN
+169 FKRHDADEKQN
-180 RRSCRIINVGGQTE
+180 RRSCRIINTGGQTE
-194 LIAWQDLQVGQL
+194 MMSWQDLQVGQL
-206 VCVENREEL
+206 VCVENHEEL
-215 PADVIIIATS
+215 PADVVILATS

-248 AVKPTAQLAGWR
+248 AVKPTAQAVGWR
-260 ELQGAPIPQETVC
+260 ELHGSPLSQEAVC

-293 YTFTGRLILRDSDR
+293 YTFTGRLLLRESDR

-328 CAFIVGLVIFTGC
+328 CAFVVGLVIFTGS

-369 IFSTMFGLC
+369 IFSTMFLLC
-378 LASAIAASHWSK
+378 LASAIVAAFWSK
-390 KNANRVW
+390 ANASRVW
-397 YLPFIKEADQAD
+397 YLPFMKEADGVG
-409 DFIVNFFTFLILY
+409 DFVVNFFTFLILY

-443 RITGD
+443 RITAD
-448 SKMSYEGTH
+448 PKMVFEGTH
-457 AIARTSELNE
+457 AVARTSELNE

-511 AALASGKP
+511 AALASGSAKP
-519 PAKTAKQSPTKAKVN
+519 NAKSPSPAKAKVN
-534 PLLANGQ
+534 PLADGAG
-541 SCESGLRLDIGSTD
+541 SAVRLDIDSTD
-555 DVREAVPA
+555 DIRETVSPA
-563 HPLQGEEGCD
+563 APVQSVTLNDEGSD
-573 PKDAQVHFDPQIHFD
+573 PKDAQVHFDPSIHFD
-588 DPGLLRA
+588 DPGLLRT

-613 SICHTVIPETDAKTG
+613 SICHTVIPETDSKTG
-628 AVAYR
+628 AIAYR

-652 FIAPAPLM
+652 FVAPAPLM
-660 KVEISCKPSLLP
+660 KVEVSRKQSLLP
-672 AKTGV
+672 PNTADTQQTPDPTAK
-677 QDTRTKCYT
+677 YHT

-692 FNSTRKRMSIVA
+692 FNSTRKRMSVVA
-704 VNEETHEYVLYC
+704 VNEETREYVLYC

-724 ERAATGKDDNDTAAH
+724 ERAAPGKSDGDTAAH

-757 VLGQRVLT
+757 VLGRRVLT
-765 EAEYHEY
+765 AEEYKEY
-772 NEAYMAAST
+772 NEAYIAAST
-781 ALDDRETKLDTC
+781 ALEDREAKLDAS
-793 AEMVEKN
+793 AEMIETN

-808 IEDKLQD
+808 IEDKLQE

-835 GDREETAVNIGH
+835 GDREETAINIGH

-855 MQLLYVNAERIDALS
+855 MQLLYVNAERVDALS
-870 AQLDALHETP
+870 AQLDDLHGSP
-880 EIQRLIRGGQVAE
+880 EIQRLIRGDQVAD

-909 SRDTRVKLSTEAV
+909 SRDARLKMSAEAMQRVEVLT
-922 QRIEIL
+922 
-928 SEKLLDIARV
+928 EKLLNVARV

-953 EIVQLVRKGARQES
+953 DIVQLVRKGGRQGS
-967 KSEQPITLAIGD
+967 GQKGKGEQPITLAIGD

-1002 QAVNASDYAIAQFRF
+1002 QAVNASDYAVAQFRF

-1048 ISLFVFNFYNGQS
+1048 ISLFVFNFFNGQS

-1091 ISEDVVLRFPQLY
+1091 IPEEVVLRFPQLY

-1114 MRVFAKTILNSVAH
+1114 MRVFARTILNSVGH
-1128 ALICFFGCYAGNRYT
+1128 ALICFFACYVGT
-1143 NYGLYVVGTLFYTTL
+1143 QVPSQGLYVVGTLFYTSL
-1158 LGTMKLKVILLAL
+1158 LGTMNLKVILLAL
-1171 IWNKYHVAVLAFSV
+1171 NWNKYHVAVMAFSV
-1185 GLFIFFLLVYPHF
+1185 GLFILFLLVYPHF
-1198 TFMSYDMFGVPAYMI
+1198 TFMSYDMFGVPARVVR
-1213 TLQRYWT
+1213 LQRYWT
-1220 LLLLCPIAAMTV
+1220 LLLLCPVAAMV
-1232 DFTATA
+1232 IDFTATA
-1238 AQQQFCPTAEDILR
+1238 AQQQFRPSAEDILR
-1252 ERFRPGKSK
+1252 ERSRPGRAS
-1261 RVSDA
+1261 RASDV
-1266 VAPMTLDHGSPS
+1266 VAPMVLADQSHSPS
-1278 VDKLFVAE
+1278 VDNLFVAQ

-1291 DKNDSKGSKGQ
+1291 DNKIDSKESKNG
-1302 KPNAFVVTAQP
+1302 KLNAFVVTAQP
-1313 PSPNRRT
+1313 PSPNRRS
-1320 GSTNS
+1320 GSTNN
-1325 LPLYDSFRGSLP
+1325 LPLYDSFKGSLP
-1337 QPQARSSF
+1337 QPQALSSF
-1345 AFNGL
+1345 AFNGV
-1350 DDVAGRH
+1350 DEPPGRF
-1357 ASGELPAQEAV
+1357 ASGDLPVQEAV

-1376 KHRRPSRSSS
+1376 KQRRVSRASS
-1386 LGRLPGVVAAPEL
+1386 LSRLPAVVVAPEL
-1399 ASKR
+1399 TSSTRRDASKRDI

>member
-1 MSVDPTTKRCLIVG
+1 MV
-15 FSIKHCQFPTTSRQF
+15 
-30 PQEASLAPTSTA
+30 
-42 LTLVCPARQGEIRR
+42 
-56 VYVRS
+56 
-61 MTRNVGASSAAVA
+61 
-74 GMEPRVAFL
+74 
-83 NDSDANQ
+83 
-90 QLITTKQYAR
+90 
-100 NIMITSKYTVV
+100 TSKYTAV

-134 VLQLATPWSPTNRF
+134 LLQLATPWSPTNRF

-169 FKRHQADDKQN
+169 FKRHQADEQQN
-180 RRSCRIINVGGQTE
+180 RRTCRIINTGGQTE
-194 LIAWQDLQVGQL
+194 MIAWQDLQVGQL
-206 VCVENREEL
+206 VCVENHEEL
-215 PADVIIIATS
+215 PADVVILATS

-248 AVKPTAQLAGWR
+248 AVKPTAQFVGWR
-260 ELQGAPIPQETVC
+260 ELNGGPLLQDAVC

-281 GSVEHEQPNNQL
+281 GSVEYEHPNNQL
-293 YTFTGRLILRDSDR
+293 YTFTGRLLLREGDR

-328 CAFIVGLVIFTGC
+328 CAFVVGLVIFTGS

-369 IFSTMFGLC
+369 IFVTMFGLC
-378 LASAIAASHWSK
+378 LGSAIASALWSK
-390 KNANRVW
+390 NYASRAW
-397 YLPFIKEADQAD
+397 YLPFITQADQAD
-409 DFIVNFFTFLILY
+409 DFVVNFFTFLILY

-443 RITGD
+443 RIMGD
-448 SKMSYEGTH
+448 SKMVFEGTH
-457 AIARTSELNE
+457 AVARTSELNE

-511 AALASGKP
+511 AAMTTASGPSTSSLTKAMP
-519 PAKTAKQSPTKAKVN
+519 PAKSKVN
-534 PLLANGQ
+534 PIQKSLSNG
-541 SCESGLRLDIGSTD
+541 SGLRLDINSTD
-555 DVREAVPA
+555 DIRNSVPVLPVRAN
-563 HPLQGEEGCD
+563 EGGD
-573 PKDAQVHFDPQIHFD
+573 PKDAQVHFDPSIHFD
-588 DPGLLRA
+588 DPGLLRT

-613 SICHTVIPETDAKTG
+613 SICHTVIPETDSKTG

-652 FIAPAPLM
+652 FVAPAPFM

-672 AKTGV
+672 PSRGRPEQKYASLAPT
-677 QDTRTKCYT
+677 TKCFT

-692 FNSTRKRMSIVA
+692 FNSTRKRMSVVA
-704 VNEETHEYVLYC
+704 INEETRQYIVYC

-724 ERAATGKDDNDTAAH
+724 ERAAKANNDSDNAAH
-739 AKLVGHLKNY
+739 ARLVGHLKTY
-749 AREGLRTL
+749 AGEGLRTL
-757 VLGQRVLT
+757 VLGRRVLT
-765 EAEYHEY
+765 AEEYKEY
-772 NEAYMAAST
+772 NDAYLAAST
-781 ALDDRETKLDTC
+781 ALDDREAKLDVC
-793 AEMVEKN
+793 AELIERD

-808 IEDKLQD
+808 IEDKLQE

-835 GDREETAVNIGH
+835 GDREETAINIGH

-855 MQLLYVNAERIDALS
+855 MQLLYVNAERIEALNV
-870 AQLDALHETP
+870 QLDSLHAAP
-880 EIQRLIRGGQVAE
+880 EIQKLIRSNQVGD

-909 SRDTRVKLSTEAV
+909 SRDTRVKMSAEAIKRV
-922 QRIEIL
+922 EIL
-928 SEKLLDIARV
+928 SEKLLDVARV

-953 EIVQLVRKGARQES
+953 EIVQLVRKGGCQS
-967 KSEQPITLAIGD
+967 KEKKGKGEQPITLAIGD

-1048 ISLFVFNFYNGQS
+1048 ISLFVYNFYNGQS

-1086 IFDQD
+1086 VFDQD
-1091 ISEDVVLRFPQLY
+1091 ISEDVVLKFPQLY
-1104 RRGQHDSDLN
+1104 HRGQFDSDLN
-1114 MRVFAKTILNSVAH
+1114 MRVFARTIINAVGH
-1128 ALICFFGCYAGNRYT
+1128 ALICFFGCYASTLNT
-1143 NYGLYVVGTLFYTTL
+1143 NYGLYVVGTIGYSAL
-1158 LGTMKLKVILLAL
+1158 LATMKVKVCLVAL
-1171 IWNKYHVAVLAFSV
+1171 IWNKYHLLVMTFSV
-1185 GLFIFFLLVYPHF
+1185 FLFIFFLLVYPNF
-1198 TFMSYDMFGVPAYMI
+1198 TFMSYDMYGVPGHMI
-1213 TLQRYWT
+1213 RLQRYWT
-1220 LLLLCPIAAMTV
+1220 LLLLCPVAAMLT

-1238 AQQQFCPTAEDILR
+1238 AQQQFRPTAEDVLR
-1252 ERFRPGKSK
+1252 ERFWSSKSK
-1261 RVSDA
+1261 RVCDVVTPRETA
-1266 VAPMTLDHGSPS
+1266 NSPS
-1278 VDKLFVAE
+1278 ADKVFLAE
-1286 QSADE
+1286 HSTSD
-1291 DKNDSKGSKGQ
+1291 DNKSDSKHDKDEE
-1302 KPNAFVVTAQP
+1302 PTTFVVTAQP
-1313 PSPNRRT
+1313 PSPSRRT
-1320 GSTNS
+1320 SFE
-1325 LPLYDSFRGSLP
+1325 LPQYDSFKGSLP
-1337 QPQARSSF
+1337 QPPIRTSF

-1350 DDVAGRH
+1350 DDAISRC
-1357 ASGELPAQEAV
+1357 ASGDLPVQEAV

-1376 KHRRPSRSSS
+1376 KNRPSSLRTLPIATEELTSMSPRESSRRES
-1386 LGRLPGVVAAPEL
+1386 
-1399 ASKR
+1399 

>member
-1 MSVDPTTKRCLIVG
+1 MKS
-15 FSIKHCQFPTTSRQF
+15 
-30 PQEASLAPTSTA
+30 
-42 LTLVCPARQGEIRR
+42 
-56 VYVRS
+56 
-61 MTRNVGASSAAVA
+61 NVGASSAAVA

-90 QLITTKQYAR
+90 QLITSKQYAR
-100 NIMITSKYTVV
+100 NVMITSKYTAV

-125 ANVYFLLIS
+125 ANVYFLLIAL
-134 VLQLATPWSPTNRF
+134 LQLATPWSPTNRF

-169 FKRHQADDKQN
+169 FKRHQADEKQN
-180 RRSCRIINVGGQTE
+180 CRSCRIINTAGQTE
-194 LIAWQDLQVGQL
+194 MIAWQDLQVGQL
-206 VCVENREEL
+206 VCVENHEEL
-215 PADVIIIATS
+215 PADVVILATS

-248 AVKPTAQLAGWR
+248 AVKLTAQLVGWR
-260 ELQGAPIPQETVC
+260 ELHGDPISQETVC

-281 GSVEHEQPNNQL
+281 GSIEHEQPNNQL
-293 YTFTGRLILRDSDR
+293 YTFTGRILLREGDR

-328 CAFIVGLVIFTGC
+328 CAFVVGLVIFTGS

-369 IFSTMFGLC
+369 IFTTMFGLC
-378 LASAIAASHWSK
+378 LASAIAAASWSQ
-390 KNANRVW
+390 KNASRLW

-448 SKMSYEGTH
+448 SKMMYDGVH
-457 AIARTSELNE
+457 AVARTSELNE

-483 TCNVMEFRKCSIGGI
+483 TCNVMEFRKCSIGGV

-511 AALASGKP
+511 AALASSDAATKASKSTSS
-519 PAKTAKQSPTKAKVN
+519 PAKAKVN
-534 PLLANGQ
+534 PLLLNAP
-541 SCESGLRLDIGSTD
+541 SGVRLDIDSTD
-555 DVREAVPA
+555 DVRDNVSSAAPV
-563 HPLQGEEGCD
+563 HPVTQVEGGGD
-573 PKDAQVHFDPQIHFD
+573 PKEAQVHFDPSIHFD

-613 SICHTVIPETDAKTG
+613 SICHTVIPETDSKTRE
-628 AVAYR
+628 VVYR

-652 FIAPAPLM
+652 FVSPAPLM

-672 AKTGV
+672 NSNSNTTLEPV
-677 QDTRTKCYT
+677 TKSYT

-692 FNSTRKRMSIVA
+692 FNSTRKRMSVVA
-704 VNEETHEYVLYC
+704 INEETREYVLYC

-724 ERAATGKDDNDTAAH
+724 ERAASGKSDSDIAVH
-739 AKLVGHLKNY
+739 AKLVGHLRNY

-757 VLGQRVLT
+757 VLGRRVLT
-765 EAEYHEY
+765 IEEYKHY
-772 NEAYMAAST
+772 NEAYVAAST
-781 ALDDRETKLDTC
+781 ALEDREAKLDAC
-793 AEMVEKN
+793 AEMIEKN

-808 IEDKLQD
+808 IEDKLQE

-835 GDREETAVNIGH
+835 GDREETAINIGH

-855 MQLLYVNAERIDALS
+855 MQLLYVNAERVEALS
-870 AQLDALHETP
+870 AQLDALYETP
-880 EIQRLIRGGQVAE
+880 EIQRLIRGDTVAD

-909 SRDTRVKLSTEAV
+909 SRDSRAKMSTEAAERV
-922 QRIEIL
+922 KVLTQ
-928 SEKLLDIARV
+928 KLLDIARV

-953 EIVQLVRKGARQES
+953 EIVQLVRKGGRLGAD
-967 KSEQPITLAIGD
+967 KKGKGEQPITLAIGD

-1030 KRVCKVI
+1030 KRICKVI

-1086 IFDQD
+1086 VFDQD
-1091 ISEDVVLRFPQLY
+1091 ISEDVVLMFPQLY
-1104 RRGQHDSDLN
+1104 RRGQDDCDLN
-1114 MRVFAKTILNSVAH
+1114 MHVFTKTILNSVGH
-1128 ALICFFGCYAGNRYT
+1128 AIICFFGCYAGTLHT
-1143 NYGLYVVGTLFYTTL
+1143 NYGLYVIGTLFYTVL
-1158 LGTMKLKVILLAL
+1158 LGAMNLK
-1171 IWNKYHVAVLAFSV
+1171 
-1185 GLFIFFLLVYPHF
+1185 F
-1198 TFMSYDMFGVPAYMI
+1198 TFMSYDMFGVPMFMI
-1213 TLQRYWT
+1213 RLQRYWT
-1220 LLLLCPIAAMTV
+1220 LLLLCPVAAMLV

-1238 AQQQFCPTAEDILR
+1238 AQQQFRPRAEDILR
-1252 ERFRPGKSK
+1252 EKFRPSKSK
-1261 RVSDA
+1261 RVSDV
-1266 VAPMTLDHGSPS
+1266 VAPMTQNSSPS

-1291 DKNDSKGSKGQ
+1291 DNRSDTKDSK
-1302 KPNAFVVTAQP
+1302 PNTFVVTAQP
-1313 PSPNRRT
+1313 PSPNRRSS
-1320 GSTNS
+1320 STTN
-1325 LPLYDSFRGSLP
+1325 LATYDSFKGGLP

-1350 DDVAGRH
+1350 DQPPGRQ
-1357 ASGELPAQEAV
+1357 ASGDQPFQEAV

-1376 KHRRPSRSSS
+1376 KQRQDSRSSS
-1386 LGRLPGVVAAPEL
+1386 LNRLPIAPEL
-1399 ASKR
+1399 ASTTRQSRREAYG

>member
-1 MSVDPTTKRCLIVG
+1 MKS
-15 FSIKHCQFPTTSRQF
+15 
-30 PQEASLAPTSTA
+30 
-42 LTLVCPARQGEIRR
+42 
-56 VYVRS
+56 
-61 MTRNVGASSAAVA
+61 NVGVSSAAVA
-74 GMEPRVAFL
+74 GIEPRVVFL
-83 NDSDANQ
+83 NDSGANQ
-90 QLITTKQYAR
+90 QLITSKQYAR
-100 NIMITSKYTVV
+100 NVMVTSKYTAV

-125 ANVYFLLIS
+125 ANVYFLLIA

-169 FKRHQADDKQN
+169 YKRHQADEKQN
-180 RRSCRIINVGGQTE
+180 NRSCRIINTAGQTE
-194 LIAWQDLQVGQL
+194 MIAWQDLQVGQL
-206 VCVENREEL
+206 VCVENHEEL
-215 PADVIIIATS
+215 PADVVILATS

-248 AVKPTAQLAGWR
+248 AVKLTAQLVGWR
-260 ELQGAPIPQETVC
+260 ELQGAPISQESVC
-273 ASAVRRLR
+273 AAAVRRLR

-293 YTFTGRLILRDSDR
+293 YTFTGRLILREGDR

-328 CAFIVGLVIFTGC
+328 CAFVVGLVIFTGS

-369 IFSTMFGLC
+369 IFTTMFGLC
-378 LASAIAASHWSK
+378 LASAIAAASWSK
-390 KNANRVW
+390 NSASRLW
-397 YLPFIKEADQAD
+397 YLPFIKEADQVD

-448 SKMSYEGTH
+448 EDMVYDGVH
-457 AIARTSELNE
+457 AVARTSELNE

-511 AALASGKP
+511 AALASSDAATASKP
-519 PAKTAKQSPTKAKVN
+519 TASPAKTKVN
-534 PLLANGQ
+534 PLVNAP
-541 SCESGLRLDIGSTD
+541 SGVRLDIDATD
-555 DVREAVPA
+555 DVRDSVSSASPVYPVTKIV
-563 HPLQGEEGCD
+563 EGD
-573 PKDAQVHFDPQIHFD
+573 PKEAQVHFDPNIHFD

-613 SICHTVIPETDAKTG
+613 SICHTVIPETDSKTRE
-628 AVAYR
+628 VVYR

-652 FIAPAPLM
+652 FVSPAPLM
-660 KVEISCKPSLLP
+660 KVEISRKASLLP
-672 AKTGV
+672 NSNCNSNRILEPV
-677 QDTRTKCYT
+677 TKSYT

-692 FNSTRKRMSIVA
+692 FNSTRKRMSVVA
-704 VNEETHEYVLYC
+704 INEETREYVLYC

-724 ERAATGKDDNDTAAH
+724 ERAATGKNDSDTAIH
-739 AKLVGHLKNY
+739 GKLIGHLRNY

-757 VLGQRVLT
+757 VLGRRVLT
-765 EAEYHEY
+765 AEEYRHY
-772 NEAYMAAST
+772 NEAYVAAST
-781 ALDDRETKLDTC
+781 ALEDRETKLDAC
-793 AEMVEKN
+793 AEMIEKN

-808 IEDKLQD
+808 IEDKLQE

-835 GDREETAVNIGH
+835 GDREETAINIGH

-855 MQLLYVNAERIDALS
+855 MQLLYVNAERLEALS

-880 EIQRLIRGGQVAE
+880 EIQRLIRGNTVAD

-909 SRDTRVKLSTEAV
+909 SRDARAKMSTQTIERVEVLTH
-922 QRIEIL
+922 
-928 SEKLLDIARV
+928 KLLDIAKV

-953 EIVQLVRKGARQES
+953 EIVQLVRKGGRQGLE
-967 KSEQPITLAIGD
+967 KKGEQPITLAIGD

-1030 KRVCKVI
+1030 KRICKVI

-1086 IFDQD
+1086 VFDQD

-1104 RRGQHDSDLN
+1104 RRGQYDSDLN
-1114 MRVFAKTILNSVAH
+1114 MRVFAKTILNSVGH
-1128 ALICFFGCYAGNRYT
+1128 ALICFFGCYAGNQRT
-1143 NYGLYVVGTLFYTTL
+1143 NYGLYVIGTLFYTIL
-1158 LGTMKLKVILLAL
+1158 LGTMNLKVSLLAL
-1171 IWNKYHVAVLAFSV
+1171 NWNKYHLAVMVFSTW
-1185 GLFIFFLLVYPHF
+1185 LFIFFLLVYPQF
-1198 TFMSYDMFGVPAYMI
+1198 TFMSYDMFGVPMFMI
-1213 TLQRYWT
+1213 GLQRYWT
-1220 LLLLCPIAAMTV
+1220 LLLLCPVAAMLI

-1238 AQQQFCPTAEDILR
+1238 AQQQFRPRAEDILR
-1252 ERFRPGKSK
+1252 ERFRSSKSK
-1261 RVSDA
+1261 RVSDV
-1266 VAPMTLDHGSPS
+1266 VAPMIPNSSPS

-1291 DKNDSKGSKGQ
+1291 DNRSDIKEN
-1302 KPNAFVVTAQP
+1302 KPNTFVVTAQP
-1313 PSPNRRT
+1313 PSPHRRSS
-1320 GSTNS
+1320 STNN
-1325 LPLYDSFRGSLP
+1325 LVKLDSFKGALP

-1345 AFNGL
+1345 AFNGVDQL
-1350 DDVAGRH
+1350 PGRH
-1357 ASGELPAQEAV
+1357 ASGDLPVQEAV

-1376 KHRRPSRSSS
+1376 KQRQSSRSGS
-1386 LGRLPGVVAAPEL
+1386 LNRIPIAPEL
-1399 ASKR
+1399 AATTRQSRREAYG

>member
-1 MSVDPTTKRCLIVG
+1 
-15 FSIKHCQFPTTSRQF
+15 
-30 PQEASLAPTSTA
+30 
-42 LTLVCPARQGEIRR
+42 
-56 VYVRS
+56 
-61 MTRNVGASSAAVA
+61 
-74 GMEPRVAFL
+74 
-83 NDSDANQ
+83 
-90 QLITTKQYAR
+90 
-100 NIMITSKYTVV
+100 
-111 SFVPKTIFEFFRVV
+111 
-125 ANVYFLLIS
+125 
-134 VLQLATPWSPTNRF
+134 
-148 TTAGPLL
+148 
-155 FVLLVTMVKQGSED
+155 
-169 FKRHQADDKQN
+169 
-180 RRSCRIINVGGQTE
+180 
-194 LIAWQDLQVGQL
+194 
-206 VCVENREEL
+206 
-215 PADVIIIATS
+215 
-225 EEEGRCFIETSNLDG
+225 
-240 ETNLKRRI
+240 
-248 AVKPTAQLAGWR
+248 
-260 ELQGAPIPQETVC
+260 
-273 ASAVRRLR
+273 
-281 GSVEHEQPNNQL
+281 
-293 YTFTGRLILRDSDR
+293 
-307 GETAVPL
+307 
-314 GPENLLLRGCSLRS
+314 
-328 CAFIVGLVIFTGC
+328 
-341 ETKLLQNSRAAP
+341 
-353 SKQSK
+353 
-358 LYRTANRCMLL
+358 
-369 IFSTMFGLC
+369 MFGLC

-448 SKMSYEGTH
+448 SKMSYEGNH

-519 PAKTAKQSPTKAKVN
+519 KKSPTKAKVN
-534 PLLANGQ
+534 PLLGHDQ
-541 SCESGLRLDIGSTD
+541 SCLRLDVGSTD
-555 DVREAVPA
+555 DVREAELA
-563 HPLQGEEGCD
+563 QQLQGEEGFN

-595 LYAGGKQGE
+595 LYAGGKQGQ

-613 SICHTVIPETDAKTG
+613 SICHTVIPETDVKSGT
-628 AVAYR
+628 VAYR

-652 FIAPAPLM
+652 FVAPAPLV
-660 KVEISCKPSLLP
+660 KVEISYKASLLP
-672 AKTGV
+672 AKSSGKER
-677 QDTRTKCYT
+677 RTKSYT

-692 FNSTRKRMSIVA
+692 FNSTRKRMSVVA
-704 VNEETHEYVLYC
+704 VNDETNEYVLYC

-724 ERAATGKDDNDTAAH
+724 ERAAAGKDESETAVH
-739 AKLVGHLKNY
+739 AKLVGHLQNY

-757 VLGQRVLT
+757 VLGRRVLT
-765 EAEYHEY
+765 EEEY
-772 NEAYMAAST
+772 NEYNDAYIAAST
-781 ALDDRETKLDTC
+781 ALDDREEKLDTC

-815 GVPSAIFDLAQ
+815 GVPCAISDLAQ

-847 ACRLINDK
+847 ACRLINDQ

-870 AQLDALHETP
+870 GQLDALYETP

-909 SRDTRVKLSTEAV
+909 SRDTRVKLSIQAV
-922 QRIEIL
+922 ERIEKL
-928 SEKLLDIARV
+928 SAKLLDIARV

-953 EIVQLVRKGARQES
+953 EIVQLVRKGECKR
-967 KSEQPITLAIGD
+967 EQAITLAIGD

-1086 IFDQD
+1086 VFDQD
-1091 ISEDVVLRFPQLY
+1091 ISEEVVLKFPQLY

-1114 MRVFAKTILNSVAH
+1114 MRVFTKTIVNSVAH

-1158 LGTMKLKVILLAL
+1158 LGTMKLKVALLAL
-1171 IWNKYHVAVLAFSV
+1171 NWNKYHLAVLAFSV

-1220 LLLLCPIAAMTV
+1220 LLLLCPIAALTI

-1238 AQQQFCPTAEDILR
+1238 AQQQFRPTAEDILR

-1261 RVSDA
+1261 RVSDI
-1266 VAPMTLDHGSPS
+1266 VAPMAMDHGSPS
-1278 VDKLFVAE
+1278 VDKLLVAE
-1286 QSADE
+1286 ESIDE
-1291 DKNDSKGSKGQ
+1291 DKSSSKGQ

-1320 GSTNS
+1320 NSTNN
-1325 LPLYDSFRGSLP
+1325 LPVYDSFRGSLP
-1337 QPQARSSF
+1337 QPQARTS
-1345 AFNGL
+1345 
-1350 DDVAGRH
+1350 R
-1357 ASGELPAQEAV
+1357 
-1368 TMRVLSFQ
+1368 
-1376 KHRRPSRSSS
+1376 SRSS
-1386 LGRLPGVVAAPEL
+1386 VAPA
-1399 ASKR
+1399 